1 MAVTVYSTPTCPY
14 CKAVKKHL
22 RDRRVRFRDVD
33 VSHDER
39 AAAEMRR
46 KAGRH
51 VVPVVDVNGRIVV
64 GFDKRKLD
72 AALGVRG

>member
-1 MAVTVYSTPTCPY
+1 MAVTVYSTPTCPS

-33 VSHDER
+33 VSRDER
-39 AAAEMRR
+39 AAAELRR
-46 KAGRH
+46 KTGRG
-51 VVPVVDVNGRIVV
+51 VIPVVDVNGRIVV
-64 GFDKRKLD
+64 GFDRKKLD